1 MANIFPKWSNTVPI
15 KVLIGLGL
23 LGGSVTWGTMYYFS
37 PEYSRTGYMPEQ
49 PVPYDHSFHV
59 GELGL
64 DCRYCHN
71 NVDKSPHA
79 NVPAASTCMSCHAA
93 VATNSQALKPIRE
106 SYYGED
112 TNKNGL
118 FDPGEDTNGNGRLDS
133 GPPVPWVRVHKTP
146 DYAYFNHSIH
156 VNRGISCVECHGDVT
171 QMKEVRHEKALGMA
185 FCLKCHRQPEKALRP
200 LDKVYDLT
208 WNPKDELGFDQDT
221 GKKMKK
227 NWNIHPPTSCT
238 GCHR

>member
-1 MANIFPKWSNTVPI
+1 MANIFPKWSNTVPL

-23 LGGSVTWGTMYYFS
+23 LGAGLAWGTMYYFS
-37 PEYSRTGYMPEQ
+37 PKYSRPGYMPEQ

-79 NVPAASTCMSCHAA
+79 NVPAASTCMSCHTS
-93 VATNSQALKPIRE
+93 VSTDSEALKPIQA

-112 TNKNGL
+112 TNKNGNL
-118 FDPGEDTNGNGRLDS
+118 DAGEDTNNNGRLDA
-133 GPPVPWVRVHKTP
+133 GPSIPWVRVHKAP

-171 QMKEVRHEKALGMA
+171 KMKEVRHVEHLGMA
-185 FCLKCHRQPEKALRP
+185 FCLKCHRNPEDAIRP

-208 WNPKDELGFDQDT
+208 WKPEDKKDGEKL
-221 GKKMKK
+221 KK
-227 NWNIHPPTSCT
+227 NWHIHPPTSCT